1 MSEDDAQGRAG
12 TGPDERPEPPVA
24 AGSSPDPLPA
34 PAPLYGGA
42 RPAAPAGPPP
52 GYGQAPGSAAPA
64 GPPAAP
70 APVYGQPP
78 QAGPAGPAPAYGQP
92 QQPGQY
98 GAPQQYGQ
106 PAPGGWGGSW
116 DGPTGY
122 TAAPGAPAAP
132 WMPPAV
138 QPGIIPLRP
147 LNLGEI
153 LDGAFR
159 SIRANPKVM
168 FGLAAIVVSVAVLVG
183 AVLEWYVG
191 GLIAAAVA
199 GDLVDSGLGTTQL
212 VGQSVGTLVSQP
224 LTALATTVLTGL
236 LIVSV
241 SRSVLGRTASIG
253 EVLRQRRVWLVVGF
267 SLLVGLASVLAVGVV
282 AGAVVLLARADQ
294 VGAAVAVGVVGA
306 IALFVGLV
314 WVGVRTLLV
323 PPALMLEGR
332 AMWPTVR
339 RAWVLTRGSW
349 WRLFGI
355 YLLVSILVGFAAS
368 IVTFPVGIV
377 AGLAFPDPL
386 SFGYLALVSL
396 GEIVSLTLTTTF
408 MAATVA
414 LLYIDVRMRRE
425 GLDVE
430 LARAAGAD
438 G

>member
-1 MSEDDAQGRAG
+1 
-12 TGPDERPEPPVA
+12 
-24 AGSSPDPLPA
+24 
-34 PAPLYGGA
+34 
-42 RPAAPAGPPP
+42 
-52 GYGQAPGSAAPA
+52 
-64 GPPAAP
+64 
-70 APVYGQPP
+70 
-78 QAGPAGPAPAYGQP
+78 
-92 QQPGQY
+92 
-98 GAPQQYGQ
+98 
-106 PAPGGWGGSW
+106 
-116 DGPTGY
+116 
-122 TAAPGAPAAP
+122 
-132 WMPPAV
+132 MPPAV

-153 LDGAFR
+153 LDGGFR
-159 SIRANPKVM
+159 AIRANPKVM

-191 GLIAAAVA
+191 GIVA
-199 GDLVDSGLGTTQL
+199 GAIAGDVVDSGLGTTQL
-212 VGQSVGTLVSQP
+212 VGSSVGSLVSQP

-241 SRSVLGRTASIG
+241 SRSVLGRTATIG

-267 SLLVGLASVLAVGVV
+267 SLLIGLAAVVAIGVV
-282 AGAVVLLARADQ
+282 TGAVVLLARADQ
-294 VGAAVAVGVVGA
+294 VGAAVAVGIVGA
-306 IALFVGLV
+306 LLLAVALV

-332 AMWPTVR
+332 RMWPTVR
-339 RAWVLTRGSW
+339 RAWRLTRRSW

-355 YLLVSILVGFAAS
+355 YLLVSVLVGIATS
-368 IVTFPVGIV
+368 IVTFPVGLL
-377 AGLAFPDPL
+377 AGLVFTDPL
-386 SFGYLALVSL
+386 SFGYVAVVSV